1 MKKIGF
7 IGGADKTDII
17 TYISKVLQDLNKR
30 VLVIDATIMQKFRYT
45 LPNINPTKSYITDFE
60 NTDYAIGFENLE
72 EVANYLGVKEFEK
85 EQNWNYDYILID
97 IDNASGVTKFGLED
111 SQDSYF
117 VTSFDMYSLKK
128 GIDILK
134 NLPEVMNLSRILI
147 NYDTVQ
153 EDEEY
158 LDFLTIDTK
167 VVWKSFSVFLMVTT
181 ENQEII
187 EENQRVY
194 KARLKRLVPEYQ
206 ETIVYIVQNIVK
218 DISTSRIRKMIKE

>member
-7 IGGADKTDII
+7 IGGTDKTDLI
-17 TYISKVLQDLNKR
+17 TYVAKVLQDLNRR

-60 NTDYAIGFENLE
+60 DTDYAIGFENLE
-72 EVANYLGVKEFEK
+72 EVANYLGVKEFENEK
-85 EQNWNYDYILID
+85 NWNYDYILID